1 MLISS
6 VVLGFRGTMRRG
18 RGGLLVGLLLLA
30 GWRPAVARAVPPA
43 LQSREVDSLRQLL
56 ARPQPD
62 SVRVLLLCQ
71 ISDQLWTQRTDS
83 AAVYA
88 RKALDLAR
96 RAGYRH
102 GEGEALNRL
111 GAALRESN
119 LARALELFQQS
130 LRLAEATHD
139 QRLIAQNLRSIGI
152 IYVYL
157 RDKRQGLAYY
167 FRALKIGEQ
176 LHDERRVVIE
186 LSNIGL
192 AYDLFSQ
199 LDSARLFQERAY
211 ALARRLHTP
220 TNYILYGLGNVARK
234 EGRIAQA
241 RDFYLRSIAESKQ
254 VHHVRS
260 LNFAYV
266 GLATLFQQMG
276 RSDSSIYYARL
287 GCQAGGTNGFL
298 RGVLNASTLLTQD
311 FKARGLP
318 DSALKYQSLMLVMKD
333 TLFGQ
338 EKVMRLQSLNY
349 REQQRAQE
357 AAASQAALKAR
368 YRTFA
373 LVAGLVA
380 LLALA
385 TLQGRHARRQKRARQ
400 ALEQSLAELKTA
412 QAQLVQ
418 REKMAFLG
426 ELTAGIAHE
435 LQNPLNFVKNFA
447 EVSTGLVDE
456 MSGGTRDPTGH
467 GPARNTV
474 LEQEILAGLKQNLR
488 QISQH
493 GQRATSIIN
502 GMLEHSRTGT
512 SLRVPTDLNA
522 LVEES
527 LRLAYQGLRT
537 KEKSFNANLTTDLA
551 PALAP
556 VAVVPQDLS
565 RVLINLFTNAFHAVQ
580 QRQRQP
586 PPSDS
591 AGHGPVYRPEV
602 AVATRAVPEGI
613 EIRIRDNGTG
623 IPAKVLA
630 KIFQPFFTTKG
641 VGEGTGLGLS
651 LSYDIVTTGHG
662 GTLRV
667 ESQEGQGAEFIIILP
682 A

>member
-1 MLISS
+1 MFRCPRLHWLG
-6 VVLGFRGTMRRG
+6 VL
-18 RGGLLVGLLLLA
+18 LPLVALLLA
-30 GWRPAVARAVPPA
+30 GRPPAVARAVPPA
-43 LQSREVDSLRQLL
+43 LQSRAVDSLRQLL
-56 ARPQPD
+56 ARPQSD
-62 SVRVLLLCQ
+62 TNRVLLLCQ
-71 ISDQLWTQRTDS
+71 LSDQLWTQRTDS
-83 AAVYA
+83 AAGYA
-88 RKALDLAR
+88 RQALGLAR
-96 RAGYRH
+96 RIGYRH
-102 GEGEALNRL
+102 GQGEALNRL

-139 QRLIAQNLRSIGI
+139 QRLKAQNLRSIGI

-157 RDKRQGLAYY
+157 RDQRQGLAYY

-192 AYDLFSQ
+192 AYDLFNQ

-234 EGRIAQA
+234 QGQVAQA
-241 RDFYLRSIAESKQ
+241 RDFYHRSIAESKQ
-254 VHHVRS
+254 VRHLRS

-266 GLATLFQQMG
+266 GLATLFQQLG
-276 RSDSSIYYARL
+276 QSDSSIYYARL
-287 GCQAGGTNGFL
+287 GCQAGRTNGFL
-298 RGVLNASTLLTQD
+298 RGVLNAATLLTQD

-338 EKVMRLQSLNY
+338 EKVMRLQTLNY
-349 REQQRAQE
+349 REQQRAQQ
-357 AAASQAALKAR
+357 AAASQAALKVR
-368 YRTFA
+368 YRTFG
-373 LVAGLVA
+373 LVAGLVV

-385 TLQGRHARRQKRARQ
+385 LLLGRHARQQQHARE

-412 QAQLVQ
+412 QDQLVQ

-447 EVSTGLVDE
+447 EVSTELVDE
-456 MSGGTRDPTGH
+456 MSGEQGDPTGQNS
-467 GPARNTV
+467 ARNTA
-474 LEQEILAGLKQNLR
+474 LKAEILAGLKQNL
-488 QISQH
+488 QKISQH
-493 GQRATSIIN
+493 GQRASSIIR
-502 GMLEHSRTGT
+502 GMLEHSRTGAGQ
-512 SLRVPTDLNA
+512 REVTDLNA
-522 LVEES
+522 LVDES

-537 KEKSFNANLTTDLA
+537 KEKGFTAHLVTDFDPEL
-551 PALAP
+551 PR
-556 VAVVPQDLS
+556 VAVVPQDLG

-580 QRQRQP
+580 QRQRQLP
-586 PPSDS
+586 AD
-591 AGHGPVYRPEV
+591 HLGPGLIYRPEV
-602 AVATRAVPEGI
+602 AVTTQSVTGGI

-623 IPAKVLA
+623 IPEAVRA
-630 KIFQPFFTTKG
+630 KIFQPFFTTKS

-651 LSYDIVTTGHG
+651 LSHDIVTTGHG

-667 ESQEGQGAEFIIILP
+667 ETQEGQGAEFIIALP
-682 A
+682 V

>member
-1 MLISS
+1 ML
-6 VVLGFRGTMRRG
+6 LP
-18 RGGLLVGLLLLA
+18 LVALLLA
-30 GWRPAVARAVPPA
+30 GRPPAVARAVPPA
-43 LQSREVDSLRQLL
+43 LQSRAVDSLRQLL
-56 ARPQPD
+56 ARPQSD
-62 SVRVLLLCQ
+62 TNRVLLLCQ
-71 ISDQLWTQRTDS
+71 LSDQLWTQRTDS
-83 AAVYA
+83 AAGYA
-88 RKALDLAR
+88 RKALGLAR
-96 RAGYRH
+96 RIGYRH
-102 GEGEALNRL
+102 GQGEALNRL

-139 QRLIAQNLRSIGI
+139 QRLKAQNLRSIGI

-157 RDKRQGLAYY
+157 RDQRQGLAYY

-192 AYDLFSQ
+192 AYDLFNQ

-234 EGRIAQA
+234 QGQVAQA
-241 RDFYLRSIAESKQ
+241 RDFYHRSIAESKQ
-254 VHHVRS
+254 VRHLRS

-266 GLATLFQQMG
+266 GLATLFQQLG
-276 RSDSSIYYARL
+276 QSDSSIYYARL
-287 GCQAGGTNGFL
+287 GCQAGRTNGFL
-298 RGVLNASTLLTQD
+298 RGVLNAATLLTQD

-338 EKVMRLQSLNY
+338 EKVMRLQTLNY
-349 REQQRAQE
+349 REQQRAQQ
-357 AAASQAALKAR
+357 AAASQAALKVR
-368 YRTFA
+368 YRTFG
-373 LVAGLVA
+373 LVAGLVV

-385 TLQGRHARRQKRARQ
+385 LLLGRHARQQQHARE

-412 QAQLVQ
+412 QDQLVQ

-447 EVSTGLVDE
+447 EVSTELVDE
-456 MSGGTRDPTGH
+456 ISDEQGDPTGQNS
-467 GPARNTV
+467 ARNTA
-474 LEQEILAGLKQNLR
+474 LKAEILAGLKQNL
-488 QISQH
+488 QKISQH
-493 GQRATSIIN
+493 GQRASSIIR

-512 SLRVPTDLNA
+512 GQREATDLNA
-522 LVEES
+522 LVDES

-537 KEKSFNANLTTDLA
+537 KEKGFTAHLVTDFDPEL
-551 PALAP
+551 PR
-556 VAVVPQDLS
+556 VAVVPQDLG

-580 QRQRQP
+580 QRQRQLP
-586 PPSDS
+586 AD
-591 AGHGPVYRPEV
+591 HLGPGLIYRPEV
-602 AVATRAVPEGI
+602 AVTTQSVTGGI

-623 IPAKVLA
+623 IPEAVRA
-630 KIFQPFFTTKG
+630 KIFQPFFTTKS

-651 LSYDIVTTGHG
+651 LSHDIVTTGHG

-667 ESQEGQGAEFIIILP
+667 ETQEGQGAEFIIALP
-682 A
+682 V